1 LPESEPASL
10 KAKDTMTKS
19 NVKSISRDAL
29 TGRFRPE
36 PSHTEL
42 RSEMRAFAVQLKKD
56 KSQARE
62 FLVKAGIV
70 TPKGN
75 LRKAYGG

>member
-1 LPESEPASL
+1 
-10 KAKDTMTKS
+10 MTKS
-19 NVKSISRDAL
+19 NVKSISRDTQ
-29 TGRFRPE
+29 TGRIRPE

-42 RSEMRAFAVQLKKD
+42 RAEMRAFANRLKKD
-56 KSQARE
+56 KSQAHK
-62 FLVKAGIV
+62 FLVEAGIV

>member
-1 LPESEPASL
+1 
-10 KAKDTMTKS
+10 MTKS
-19 NVKSISRDAL
+19 NVKSISRDAR

-36 PSHTEL
+36 PSHIEL
-42 RSEMRAFAVQLKKD
+42 HSEMRTFADQLKKD
-56 KSQARE
+56 KSQAHK